1 MSTAKPIV
9 IVTGAAG
16 HIGQAIA
23 RELSRRGVRLS
34 LVDQKLDETS
44 ALAAELDATNQ
55 GALAVHADI
64 TSDQDVSSMVDQT
77 IEHFGAIHG
86 VINNAGIEGPVM
98 SLEDL
103 DLAEVQR
110 VFDINLFSIMRVL
123 RESLPHL
130 KESSGRIVNIASG
143 AGLRGAS
150 QMVAYNSSK
159 HAVVGL
165 TRSLALETAE
175 FGIPVN
181 AVCPGTIESPMMGR
195 IETELSR
202 QTGVENTSFVPQIP
216 MGRYGYPEEVASL
229 VAYLLLDAPVYI
241 SGTTLVVDGAL
252 YA

>member
-1 MSTAKPIV
+1 
-9 IVTGAAG
+9 
-16 HIGQAIA
+16 
-23 RELSRRGVRLS
+23 
-34 LVDQKLDETS
+34 
-44 ALAAELDATNQ
+44 
-55 GALAVHADI
+55 
-64 TSDQDVSSMVDQT
+64 
-77 IEHFGAIHG
+77 
-86 VINNAGIEGPVM
+86 
-98 SLEDL
+98 
-103 DLAEVQR
+103 
-110 VFDINLFSIMRVL
+110 
-123 RESLPHL
+123 
-130 KESSGRIVNIASG
+130 
-143 AGLRGAS
+143 
-150 QMVAYNSSK
+150 MVAYNSSK